1 MLASFKRWGVLPIIA
16 ILFIVATAACGTPSA
31 ATPPNGN
38 DAAAAQNSSPGE
50 ANTGAGQP
58 GANGGGNGTD
68 STADAGGTKFPIT
81 IHHDKGETVLE
92 EKPKKVA
99 ITYFPYADHL
109 FAIGE
114 QDAVAGVVGLKSLQN
129 FPVYDSFTKQG
140 KIADLGDTA
149 NMESIL
155 ALDPDVIIAWED
167 DLKIYDQLAQIAP
180 TILIHQSEN
189 WQDTITKVAA
199 VLGEEEKAEQYIAGY
214 DAKLDTLAANMDK
227 SGVKGK
233 TAIFMMTWG
242 KGFNYYGGVR
252 MEPYYERLG
261 FAKFPDM
268 QDWSEISLEGVAA
281 IDPDYIFLGEDFTG
295 SAELSLGELGKNPV
309 WNQLKAV
316 KNGNLYVIDTE
327 IVGPLAMGQSKGL
340 DVMEQILQN

>member
-92 EKPKKVA
+92 EKPKKGRH
-99 ITYFPYADHL
+99 HL
-109 FAIGE
+109 FPVCGPSFCYRGAGCGGRRGWPEVAAKFPGIRQLHEAGE
-114 QDAVAGVVGLKSLQN
+114 
-129 FPVYDSFTKQG
+129 
-140 KIADLGDTA
+140 IADLGDTA

-233 TAIFMMTWG
+233 TAI
-242 KGFNYYGGVR
+242 
-252 MEPYYERLG
+252 
-261 FAKFPDM
+261 
-268 QDWSEISLEGVAA
+268 S
-281 IDPDYIFLGEDFTG
+281 
-295 SAELSLGELGKNPV
+295 
-309 WNQLKAV
+309 
-316 KNGNLYVIDTE
+316 
-327 IVGPLAMGQSKGL
+327 
-340 DVMEQILQN
+340 